1 MKRLLLFLFI
11 AILIWTG
18 TLIYALRGQN
28 DYGDT
33 INRDAMFEYRK
44 IDHEGDDPFYY
55 EWVLQSGSD
64 SDGPVSTSSTVYAE
78 QAYGLPFYTSAYTS
92 LGCNDSKSRFYY
104 KSNQYSQ
111 DK

>member
-33 INRDAMFEYRK
+33 VRLM
-44 IDHEGDDPFYY
+44 
-55 EWVLQSGSD
+55 
-64 SDGPVSTSSTVYAE
+64 
-78 QAYGLPFYTSAYTS
+78 
-92 LGCNDSKSRFYY
+92 
-104 KSNQYSQ
+104 
-111 DK
+111 